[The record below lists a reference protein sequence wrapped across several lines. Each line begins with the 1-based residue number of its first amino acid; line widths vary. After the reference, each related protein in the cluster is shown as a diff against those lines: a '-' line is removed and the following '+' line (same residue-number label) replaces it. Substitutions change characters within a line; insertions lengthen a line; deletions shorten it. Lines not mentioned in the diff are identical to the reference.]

1 MFPKSLSSSYFSRMH
16 FGMRP
21 HARSHSGR
29 TTSADRATRQPEGI
43 WDRTVE
49 FANDFIYPLL
59 PAGVAVSPSPDG
71 GVELP
76 ESDFG
81 HLDKPLWNLKV
92 SGETGRQEYLTL
104 GIILHPHIHKLGKST
119 TLQDSLP
126 ACNKTHFNNN
136 IFKSGGRRTSN
147 FPVSENQWNKWEAAT
162 SLKWLTAHSF
172 ILICQS
178 SGQSESRLTATRTLK
193 VGWQAHLSFRGDV
206 VERMRMRTRT
216 QLLKVELVTTTF
228 ERFCHGFADVWNS
241 SRFRRQAG

>member
-1 MFPKSLSSSYFSRMH
+1 MFHKSLSSSYFSRMH

-59 PAGVAVSPSPDG
+59 PAGVAVSPGPDG

-81 HLDKPLWNLKV
+81 HLDKPLWNLKM
-92 SGETGRQEYLTL
+92 SGKTGRQEYLTL
-104 GIILHPHIHKLGKST
+104 GIILHPRIHKLGKST
-119 TLQDSLP
+119 TLQDSLA

-178 SGQSESRLTATRTLK
+178 SGQSESRLTATRTLN

-216 QLLKVELVTTTF
+216 QLLKLNWLRLHFNVSVT
-228 ERFCHGFADVWNS
+228 V
-241 SRFRRQAG
+241 